1 MSDRI
6 FEPLN
11 NGVVLRERGNSDG
24 WIYVEDGRDVLPVVL
39 Q

>member
-1 MSDRI
+1 MSDPV
-6 FEPLN
+6 FDQLE
-11 NGVVLRERGNSDG
+11 NGVVLLERENSDG

>member
-1 MSDRI
+1 MSDRV
-6 FEPLN
+6 FEQLA

-24 WIYVEDGRDVLPVVL
+24 WIYVEDGRDVLPVLL